1 MMKFIFSLLFISML
15 LGCSGTTEEL
25 ENETKSRFEQE
36 LLGYWI
42 LVEGTSYAINDKGT
56 QITTATFKPNT
67 VAHEFFKDKTAITY
81 DLTGSFPE
89 EKYNWELKV
98 TQSDNSEIDG
108 GTLTFW
114 NDNTK
119 SQAGQLFFD
128 DKGRL
133 TYDIETLSKFSTT
146 GKARMYLKSKK
157 YEAYPHKEN
166 WSSLVFEKR

>member
-67 VAHEFFKDKTAITY
+67 VAHEFFKDKTAIAY
-81 DLTGSFPE
+81 DLTGHLPKE
-89 EKYNWELKV
+89 EYKWELVVRQNDVK
-98 TQSDNSEIDG
+98 DIEE
-108 GTLTFW
+108 GTLSFW
-114 NDNTK
+114 NETTK
-119 SQAGQLFFD
+119 QQAGELFLMT
-128 DKGRL
+128 K
-133 TYDIETLSKFSTT
+133 
-146 GKARMYLKSKK
+146 
-157 YEAYPHKEN
+157 
-166 WSSLVFEKR
+166 VV